1 MTGTVPPKYCTTQD
15 YGLSNY
21 DFYDITP
28 LYVNKFVVPAAI
40 IAIIIAVGVVAYT
53 VGTNQSDKQ
62 AATTS
67 VPTPTSNVISETP
80 TPTLEEPTTTSKSTA
95 SKSQMTE
102 NIQAAVQSKNYA
114 ALEGYM
120 VSQVSVILY
129 ATECCGILSP
139 QKATEQM
146 AYLNNGTPPWD
157 FSSNNPI
164 AQKLIAAD
172 PSNFAGRLIGTA
184 SNGMVVSFN
193 LNSGNKIDKI
203 FISADY
209 KLILP

>member
-1 MTGTVPPKYCTTQD
+1 M
-15 YGLSNY
+15 NR
-21 DFYDITP
+21 
-28 LYVNKFVVPAAI
+28 FVVPAAI
-40 IAIIIAVGVVAYT
+40 IAIIAAVGVVAYT
-53 VGTNQSDKQ
+53 VGTNQSGKQ

-67 VPTPTSNVISETP
+67 VPTPTSNPISETP
-80 TPTLEEPTTTSKSTA
+80 SPTFEPTTTSKSTA
-95 SKSQMTE
+95 SKSQMAE

-120 VSQVSVILY
+120 ANDVSVILY

-157 FSSNNPI
+157 FSPSNPI
-164 AQKLIAAD
+164 AQKLINTDA
-172 PSNFAGRLIGTA
+172 SNFSGRIIGIA

-193 LNSGNKIDKI
+193 LNNENKIDKI

-209 KLILP
+209 KLIAP

>member
-1 MTGTVPPKYCTTQD
+1 M
-15 YGLSNY
+15 
-21 DFYDITP
+21 
-28 LYVNKFVVPAAI
+28 NKFVVPAAV
-40 IAIIIAVGVVAYT
+40 IAIIVAVGVVAYT
-53 VGTNQSDKQ
+53 LGTNQTKQ
-62 AATTS
+62 SGSTVSPAPTKTGQPTE
-67 VPTPTSNVISETP
+67 VPTPTSVSP
-80 TPTLEEPTTTSKSTA
+80 SPQKS
-95 SKSQMTE
+95 SNKSQLIE

-120 VSQVSVILY
+120 ASQVSVILY

-146 AYLNNGTPPWD
+146 SYLNNGTPPWD
-157 FSSNNPI
+157 FSLSNPI
-164 AQKLIAAD
+164 AQKLINAD
-172 PSNFAGRLIGTA
+172 ASNFSGRLIGTA

-193 LNSGNKIDKI
+193 LNNQNKIDKI